1 MDPRYQ
7 KLADLLVRHSTKLKK
22 DEHVLIESFDIPVEM
37 TIALMRAARAAG
49 AHPHVAERSARI
61 ISELYRNEEKGLAM
75 WADNDLHR
83 MKSMHAYIG
92 LRGGHNVSEQSIVPG
107 DQMKLAARTYSKPVH
122 FEQRVNHTKWCVL
135 RWPSPSMAQLAGKP
149 TEEFEEFY
157 FRVCCVDYA
166 KMDAACKPLQARMQ
180 RTDKVHIK
188 GPGETDLTFSIKGI
202 GVIPCCGDMNIP
214 DGECFTAPVRD
225 SVNGVLQYNTPT
237 VYNGQSFENIRF
249 VFKNGKIVEATCQ
262 GDSKKLNE
270 ILDMDAGARSIGEF
284 SLGFN
289 PFILNPMCDILFD
302 EKIAG
307 SLHFT
312 PGQAY
317 EDPDPGNGNK
327 SAVHWDMVLIQR
339 PEWGGGEVWFDNEL
353 VRRDGLF
360 VPKDLQGLNPDKLR

>member
-166 KMDAACKPLQARMQ
+166 KMDAACKPLQARM
-180 RTDKVHIK
+180 
-188 GPGETDLTFSIKGI
+188 
-202 GVIPCCGDMNIP
+202 
-214 DGECFTAPVRD
+214 
-225 SVNGVLQYNTPT
+225 
-237 VYNGQSFENIRF
+237 
-249 VFKNGKIVEATCQ
+249 
-262 GDSKKLNE
+262 
-270 ILDMDAGARSIGEF
+270 
-284 SLGFN
+284 
-289 PFILNPMCDILFD
+289 
-302 EKIAG
+302 
-307 SLHFT
+307 
-312 PGQAY
+312 
-317 EDPDPGNGNK
+317 
-327 SAVHWDMVLIQR
+327 
-339 PEWGGGEVWFDNEL
+339 
-353 VRRDGLF
+353 
-360 VPKDLQGLNPDKLR
+360 